1 MKVGI
6 LTQYF
11 GSHNYGGLL
20 QAYALVYVLRQNG
33 FDAEQICYIPSGVCL
48 DQTSLSMNG
57 DSTSRIKRYIDAL
70 LRKIENKRLSR
81 IIEIRNKKCEGFA
94 NTIPHSKTVYSK
106 YTIKESNLM
115 YDGFVAGSDQ
125 IWNPRSLDTT
135 YFLDFADENKKTVA
149 YAASVCR
156 DSLSEVEKKV
166 FRRGLENLNAV
177 SLRENCVDVLQEL
190 TDKPVQCVLD
200 PTMLLPKEHWESITC
215 ERLIEDEYILCYF
228 LGDNLE
234 QRKIAKEYANRNH
247 LILVTMPHL
256 AVKVEVNDIGFGDK
270 QLVDISPQEFLSLI
284 KYAKCVFTDSFHATV
299 FSLLFQKNF
308 FVFQRSKEK
317 GMTSRINTLLQ
328 LYDQCERF
336 CDSKTTLS
344 EILQLDARP
353 KDTMNN
359 QNAVESIRKLSIEYL
374 LCSLDLNYLNK

>member
-57 DSTSRIKRYIDAL
+57 DSISRIKRYIDAL

-149 YAASVCR
+149 YAASICR

-270 QLVDISPQEFLSLI
+270 QLVDVSPQEFLSLI

-328 LYDQCERF
+328 IYDQCERF

>member
-48 DQTSLSMNG
+48 DQAALSMNG
-57 DSTSRIKRYIDAL
+57 DTTSRIKRYIDAL
-70 LRKIENKRLSR
+70 LRKIENKRLSQ
-81 IIEIRNKKCEGFA
+81 IIEIRNNKCDSFA
-94 NTIPHSKTVYSK
+94 NAIPHSKSIYTK
-106 YTIKESNLM
+106 DTIKKSNLL

-135 YFLDFADENKKTVA
+135 YFLDFADESKKTVA
-149 YAASVCR
+149 YAASICR
-156 DSLSEVEKKV
+156 DSLSESEKKV
-166 FRRGLENLNAV
+166 FRRGLENFDAV
-177 SLRENCVDVLQEL
+177 SLREMCVGVLQEL

-200 PTMLLPKEHWESITC
+200 PTMLLPKEHWDSITS

-234 QRKIAKEYANRNH
+234 QRKIAKEYANHNH

-299 FSLLFQKNF
+299 FSLLFQTPF
-308 FVFQRSKEK
+308 FVFQRSKEN

-328 LYDQCERF
+328 LYNQYERF

-344 EILQLDARP
+344 EILQLDTRP
-353 KDTMNN
+353 RDSMNN
-359 QNAVESIRKLSIEYL
+359 QKAIESIRKMSIQYL
-374 LCSLDLNYLNK
+374 LCSLGSNYMNK